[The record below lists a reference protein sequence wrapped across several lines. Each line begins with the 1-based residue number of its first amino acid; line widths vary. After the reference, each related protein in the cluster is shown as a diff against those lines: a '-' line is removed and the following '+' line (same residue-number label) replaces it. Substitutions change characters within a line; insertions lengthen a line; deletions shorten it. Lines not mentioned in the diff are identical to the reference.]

1 MAQITWN
8 NVAAPSLGES
18 NSLFTQAIQSLK
30 DAGIGLKDTAKDYQ
44 TVVRNRSH
52 AILQDYINSAKTPE
66 ELQSEAFN
74 TGFKNLQA
82 TLANEYDAV
91 KVNDYRDS
99 AVDKLT
105 RRAGD
110 AVALDLNRLNLTSN
124 TRKENTAL
132 GMAELQGLVD
142 NPTAYAAKKAELT
155 QKGIFD
161 GKAEQ
166 DFQLGVYNINNA
178 KRADDYGNDTY
189 AANVANAL
197 LAPKATEETINAS
210 QARTRNAAREL
221 ELKAQEIRI
230 KEADAKAERERKA
243 NGGDVPYAERENGIL
258 DELNKGLTIARKNAQ
273 EYDKSKH
280 PYASEG
286 DWQNKEFKDPKGKNY
301 QWLGSTSAP
310 SRYITD
316 YAKTLESFNKLPKY
330 IQASVL
336 DNATDASR
344 VNDNVF
350 DSQLWYLSE
359 DNKTKL
365 KQYVDSA
372 IKANTLT
379 QQNSLIEET
388 AAKQLAVTKLM
399 RVRGYDEQTAKN
411 IVEMEI
417 NRVPKSKEPDKKDL
431 PSTEQERSVNEIR
444 KQKLTPSAM
453 LIDAAKN
460 RGGLNG
466 NKPAAATSSGTPRSS
481 LKLTP
486 QEEARLAMLSDY
498 ATLKEKLSA
507 STPNPENTLAFQKA
521 TAGLDLEN
529 AKLGKLDSLTADRY
543 VADIQAKLQR
553 KNLDPLA
560 RAQQERLLKI
570 FQANQKNFKGG
581 D

>member
-1 MAQITWN
+1 MAQINWN
-8 NVAAPSLGES
+8 NIAAPSLGES

-110 AVALDLNRLNLTSN
+110 AVALKRNTLGLATDQQAVDTNDMMNRIFTAPEAERPALIAEAVKLNRFDAKAMLTNQVNNAQLTQATNANDLFKVQKPFLEVQPKLANEASEQSTKASKASVTN
-124 TRKENTAL
+124 AA
-132 GMAELQGLVD
+132 AELVL
-142 NPTAYAAKKAELT
+142 
-155 QKGIFD
+155 
-161 GKAEQ
+161 
-166 DFQLGVYNINNA
+166 
-178 KRADDYGNDTY
+178 R
-189 AANVANAL
+189 
-197 LAPKATEETINAS
+197 
-210 QARTRNAAREL
+210 AREVS
-221 ELKAQEIRI
+221 I